1 MMVLKQIVNKIIV
14 LLITFLVALGI
25 IRQPGNSPSS
35 SLLETDSTVVA
46 THTALSTRTPA
57 TERQTGKTPEATPV
71 TPTPT
76 RDPLAS
82 RPEPGSVCGFDPGV
96 ENIFTGLDQ
105 ADWVNWIEFLSGE
118 KPVTMDGE
126 TYTIQTRF
134 TESMFSGD
142 PDARAYDF
150 VVGQL
155 RAWGYEDNVDLF
167 EHAYEPFTGSPTST
181 WKNIIVVI
189 PGSDP
194 DRSHEQVLMTAHLDS
209 ISQGDPEERAPG
221 ADDNGS
227 GVATLLEAARVFK
240 GLSFKRT
247 VKIIFFTGEETGLHG
262 SRAYVLDFVREM
274 DDIIGVFNLD
284 MFGYDGDDDRC
295 FEIHAGWMH
304 RSNIVAGCLADTIE
318 IYDPELNFDYLV
330 DKARGSSD
338 HTSFWR
344 ADVGA
349 IEILENFDTHGYAG
363 GCGESDINPHYHTE
377 DDLVGAINID
387 TGHAIA
393 RAAIA
398 AAARLAE
405 PAGE

>member
-1 MMVLKQIVNKIIV
+1 MVLKQVINKIIA
-14 LLITFLVALGI
+14 LLITFLVAFGI
-25 IRQPGNSPSS
+25 ISQPGNLPSS
-35 SLLETDSTVVA
+35 RLKETDSPVVP
-46 THTALSTRTPA
+46 TRTAISTRTPA
-57 TERQTGKTPEATPV
+57 IERQTGKTPEATLV
-71 TPTPT
+71 IPTPT
-76 RDPLAS
+76 RDPLVS

-96 ENIFTGLDQ
+96 ENIITGLDP

-118 KPVTMDGE
+118 KPVTMNGE
-126 TYTIQTRF
+126 TFTIQTRF

-150 VVGQL
+150 VIGQL
-155 RAWGYEDNVDLF
+155 RAWGYQDEVDLF
-167 EHAYEPFTGSPTST
+167 EHTYKPFTGSPSST

-194 DRSHEQVLMTAHLDS
+194 DLSHEQVLMTAHLDS

-227 GVATLLEAARVFK
+227 GVATLMEAARVFK

-262 SRAYVLDFVREM
+262 SRAYVLDFDQEM
-274 DDIIGVFNLD
+274 KDILGVFNLD
-284 MFGYDGDDDRC
+284 MFGYDGDGDRC
-295 FEIHAGWMH
+295 FEIHAGWTQA
-304 RSNIVAGCLADTIE
+304 SNIVAGCLADTIE

-338 HTSFWR
+338 HTSFWN
-344 ADVGA
+344 AGVGA
-349 IEILENFDTHGYAG
+349 IEILENFDTHEYAG
-363 GCGESDINPHYHTE
+363 GCGESDINPNYHTD
-377 DDLVGAINID
+377 DDLISAMNID

-405 PAGE
+405 PLGQ

>member
-1 MMVLKQIVNKIIV
+1 MGCRHIINKIIAF
-14 LLITFLVALGI
+14 LITFLVVFGI
-25 IRQPGNSPSS
+25 ISQPVNSPSS
-35 SLLETDSTVVA
+35 NLQETTSPAVT
-46 THTALSTRTPA
+46 TRTA
-57 TERQTGKTPEATPV
+57 TSTQPQTTKTPTATQV
-71 TPTPT
+71 IPTAT
-76 RDPLAS
+76 RDPLTV
-82 RPEPGSVCGFDPGV
+82 RPAPGSVCGFDPAV
-96 ENIFTGLDQ
+96 ENILNELEPSE
-105 ADWVNWIEFLSGE
+105 WVNWIELLSGE
-118 KPVTMDGE
+118 KPVTMSGE

-142 PDARAYDF
+142 PDARAYEF
-150 VVGQL
+150 VTDQL
-155 RAWGYEDNVDLF
+155 REWGYRDNIDLF
-167 EHAYEPFTGSPTST
+167 EHAYEPFTGSPSST

-194 DRSHEQVLMTAHLDS
+194 DLSHEQVLMTAHLDS

-247 VKIIFFTGEETGLHG
+247 IKIIFFTGEETGLHG
-262 SRAYVLDFVREM
+262 SRAYVLDYVREL

-284 MFGYDGDDDRC
+284 MFGYDGDNDRC
-295 FEIHAGWMH
+295 FEIHAGWMQA
-304 RSNIVAGCLADTIE
+304 SNIIAGCLADTIE
-318 IYDPELNFDYLV
+318 IYEPELKFDYLV

-338 HTSFWR
+338 HTSFW
-344 ADVGA
+344 AEGVGA
-349 IEILENFDTHGYAG
+349 IEILENFDTHEYAG

-377 DDLVGAINID
+377 GDLVGAMNID

-405 PAGE
+405 PMGE